1 MSDTT
6 GVYRR
11 IVRRE
16 THSSRSVLAI
26 VVAVLLMLALAWL
39 GTEAVLAALG
49 QPALLVAPTD
59 AVTAVLGAA
68 GGATGAVT
76 AIAAVVALV
85 GLVLVVLAVA
95 PGRKGR
101 RGSTS
106 GRSAVIVDDR
116 VIARHLA
123 RTAGYAGEVDPDSV
137 RVTVGARRADVEVQT
152 AAGRPTDARAIEAA
166 LRDELQGYDLQ
177 PPLTA
182 KVRLSKKGKVG
193 A

>member
-1 MSDTT
+1 MSDAT
-6 GVYRR
+6 VYRR

-16 THSSRSVLAI
+16 IHSSRSVLAV
-26 VVAVLLMLALAWL
+26 VVAILLMLVLAWL

-49 QPALLVAPTD
+49 QPALLVAPAD

-76 AIAAVVALV
+76 AVAAVVALV
-85 GLVLVVLAVA
+85 GLVLVVLALA

-101 RGSTS
+101 RGSAS

-123 RTAGYAGEVDPDSV
+123 RTASHAGEVDPDAV
-137 RVTVGARRADVEVQT
+137 RVSVGARRADVEVRAT
-152 AAGRPTDARAIEAA
+152 TGRATDARAVEEA
-166 LRDELQGYDLQ
+166 LRQELQGYDLR

-182 KVRLSKKGKVG
+182 RVRTSKKGKVG